1 MNILTF
7 DLEEWYLENILFGGR
22 AFRYQQFDETF
33 GKILDSLDELSIK
46 ATFFCVGMLAKQRP
60 DIIKVIFGRGHEV
73 ACHSNKHTW
82 LTKMDEK
89 SVLADTKDAISALED
104 VSGQKVVSYR
114 APAFS
119 IANQNPWAVE
129 ILAYCGI
136 EKDASIFPA
145 SRKFGGFKGFTQST
159 PCIVSYNGVRLKE
172 FPVSVTTILSK
183 TFTYSGGGY
192 FRVLPLWFVNRTFSR
207 RDYSICY
214 FHLNDLINEKFKL
227 KSKKEYEDYFKEP
240 GTLKNRVMRY
250 LKSNIGKGNSF
261 EKLFSLV
268 SAHQFVNLEEADRL
282 IDWNHVHKI
291 ELKQNV

>member
-33 GKILDSLDELSIK
+33 GKILDSLDELGIN

-60 DIIKVIFGRGHEV
+60 GIIKVISERGHEV
-73 ACHSNKHTW
+73 GCHSNKHTW

-89 SVLADTKDAISALED
+89 TLLADTKDAICALED

-119 IANQNPWAVE
+119 ITNNNPWAIEV
-129 ILAYCGI
+129 LSYSGI
-136 EKDASIFPA
+136 EVDASIFPT
-145 SRKFGGFKGFTQST
+145 SRELGGYKDFTQST

-172 FPVSVTTILSK
+172 FPVSVTTVLSK

-192 FRVLPLWFVNRTFSR
+192 FRILPLWFINQAFSH

-214 FHLNDLINEKFKL
+214 FHLNDLINERFKL

-240 GTLKNRVMRY
+240 GTLKNRIMRY
-250 LKSNIGKGNSF
+250 IKSNIGKGNSF
-261 EKLFSLV
+261 EKLLSLV
-268 SAHQFVNLEEADRL
+268 STHQFMNLEEAERL
-282 IDWNHVHKI
+282 IDWNHVNVI
-291 ELKQNV
+291 DLTQNV